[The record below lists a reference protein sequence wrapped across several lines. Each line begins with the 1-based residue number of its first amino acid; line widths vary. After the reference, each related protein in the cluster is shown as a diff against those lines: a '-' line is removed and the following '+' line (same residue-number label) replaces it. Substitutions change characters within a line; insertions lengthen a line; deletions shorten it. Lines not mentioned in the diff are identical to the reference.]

1 MKADP
6 RSLIYQLVG
15 EKVTVLSINK
25 TGTIGKVE
33 ISKDSKYV
41 TFILHIT
48 KQTELSYKT
57 INEVCRVN
65 LSLVSLFKDIRLHS
79 LI

>member
-25 TGTIGKVE
+25 TGIIGKVE

-41 TFILHIT
+41 TFVLHIT

-65 LSLVSLFKDIRLHS
+65 LSLVTLFKDIRLHS